1 MSQPVYIHFGSGS
14 TSFRKIRGFSLLGK
28 ELPSPRPHAVELEV
42 ELMYIGIVSVIKS
55 GQYEMKERDRKKS
68 NFIEIKNEKTT
79 YIYPSTLS
87 QSAIHVC

>member
-1 MSQPVYIHFGSGS
+1 
-14 TSFRKIRGFSLLGK
+14 
-28 ELPSPRPHAVELEV
+28 
-42 ELMYIGIVSVIKS
+42 MYIGIVSVIKS